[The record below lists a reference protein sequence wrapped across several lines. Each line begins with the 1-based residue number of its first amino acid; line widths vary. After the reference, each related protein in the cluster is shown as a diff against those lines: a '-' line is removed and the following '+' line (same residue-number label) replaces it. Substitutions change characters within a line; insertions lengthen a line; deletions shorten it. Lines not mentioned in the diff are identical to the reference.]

1 VNWGGYRYV
10 RVKRY
15 QQTFCF
21 LCDPKETVRSIKER
35 IATILLQ
42 QHIQEKAEAASSS
55 SSFHNSN
62 SSHQLDDFRIVHT
75 DQSSVLLD
83 TDTLQYVHSI
93 SSNKSSTSAEGDTTP
108 SNLTKVP
115 NPNDTSPS
123 LLLYLICPL
132 ADHEWE
138 TIDVVSTEIE

>member
-1 VNWGGYRYV
+1 
-10 RVKRY
+10 VKRY

-21 LCDPKETVRSIKER
+21 LCDPKETIRSIKER

-42 QHIQEKAEAASSS
+42 QHITEKAEASSS
-55 SSFHNSN
+55 SCHSSN
-62 SSHQLDDFRIVHT
+62 NSHQLDDLRMVHT

-93 SSNKSSTSAEGDTTP
+93 SSNKSSTSAEGDTP
-108 SNLTKVP
+108 STLTKAP

-123 LLLYLICPL
+123 LLLYLICSL

>member
-1 VNWGGYRYV
+1 
-10 RVKRY
+10 VKRY

-21 LCDPKETVRSIKER
+21 LCDPNETIRSIKER

-42 QHIQEKAEAASSS
+42 QHIQEKAEASSS
-55 SSFHNSN
+55 SSN

-108 SNLTKVP
+108 SNLTKVS

-123 LLLYLICPL
+123 LLLYLICPV

-138 TIDVVSTEIE
+138 TIDVASTEIE